1 MHGLGWSLE
10 QVYKITTYIELSTD
24 RKKSIPIVTTF
35 NAVTTAHYSCV
46 GECLIDRK
54 VKNQNNKRLRA
65 YYEKRDHMGALVNI
79 VVCFI

>member
-1 MHGLGWSLE
+1 MHGLGWRLE

-46 GECLIDRK
+46 GERLIDRK
-54 VKNQNNKRLRA
+54 VKN
-65 YYEKRDHMGALVNI
+65 
-79 VVCFI
+79 